1 LYNRYNPY
9 VMPPITAIVFIM
21 SRNWDQRD
29 GGGNVKVGGGVS
41 GPAVC

>member
-1 LYNRYNPY
+1 
-9 VMPPITAIVFIM
+9 MPPITAIVFMM

-29 GGGNVKVGGGVS
+29 GGGNVKVGDVS

>member
-1 LYNRYNPY
+1 
-9 VMPPITAIVFIM
+9 MPPITAIVFTM

-29 GGGNVKVGGGVS
+29 GGGNVKVGGDVS